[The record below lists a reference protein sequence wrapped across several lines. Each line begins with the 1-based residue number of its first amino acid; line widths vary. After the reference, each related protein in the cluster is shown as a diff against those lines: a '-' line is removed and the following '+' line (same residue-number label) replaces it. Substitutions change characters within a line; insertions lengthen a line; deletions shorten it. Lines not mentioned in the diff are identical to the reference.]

1 MSQSKFLEFLIII
14 LLKTSPEKK
23 TRKIDKSNFPVPIFF
38 QKKIMKMKN
47 DGLVLNYSYY
57 WSIFDRIESWYS
69 YDLLD
74 EKSVYVK

>member
-1 MSQSKFLEFLIII
+1 
-14 LLKTSPEKK
+14 
-23 TRKIDKSNFPVPIFF
+23 
-38 QKKIMKMKN
+38 MKMKN